1 MTIKL
6 LKQSDLTNITTFDKN
21 VLKILKPYFDIDLK
35 SEQFD
40 LFFKNL
46 LTLATHNL
54 GIAHCV
60 QHNHS
65 PRLSMLIAFEN
76 KTAPRFFQTEY
87 EKLIGCNSNLKKND
101 SLKLVNN
108 VVSGTKHWITNLH
121 QSDYGIFSVPIESD
135 MEALILFDFTNNSNT
150 HTIDS
155 TQSIQIGM
163 EVAHA
168 GSLIV
173 KDYIIPDGYLLG
185 KRKYF
190 SPGPY
195 SVVSSWNDYC
205 FITNYLG
212 CITGLYNEFKEYTV
226 KNNINIDYELKKME
240 LQISNIRMLWE
251 DNLISIKQSLHI
263 NNITDKF
270 WHRRNTQYTQTKN
283 TLLLLINLILEI
295 VDSSWFNATG
305 SQNQKFRDALVFS
318 THMKSLFKNLEEK
331 ILHNF
336 I

>member
-6 LKQSDLTNITTFDKN
+6 LKQSDLTNIATFDKN
-21 VLKILKPYFDIDLK
+21 ILKILKPYFDIDLK
-35 SEQFD
+35 SEQVD

-60 QHNHS
+60 QHNHMS
-65 PRLSMLIAFEN
+65 RLLMLIAFEN
-76 KTAPRFFQTEY
+76 KTAPSFFQPEY
-87 EKLIGCNSNLKKND
+87 EKQIGCYSSLKKND

-121 QSDYGIFSVPIESD
+121 QADYGIFFVPIEND
-135 MEALILFDFTNNSNT
+135 IEALVLFDFTNNSNT

-155 TQSIQIGM
+155 TQTIQIGM
-163 EVAHA
+163 EVARA

-173 KDYIIPDGYLLG
+173 KDYIIPNGYLLG

-195 SVVSSWNDYC
+195 TVGSAWNDYC

-212 CITGLYNEFKEYTV
+212 CIIGLYNEFKEYTI
-226 KNNINIDYELKKME
+226 KNNINIDYELKKIG
-240 LQISNIRMLWE
+240 LQISSIKMLWE
-251 DNLISIKQSLHI
+251 DNLISIKQSLDI
-263 NNITDKF
+263 NNMTDKF
-270 WHRRNTQYTQTKN
+270 WQRRNTQYTQSKS
-283 TLLLLINLILEI
+283 TLLILINLILQS
-295 VDSSWFNATG
+295 VDSRWLDASGT
-305 SQNQKFRDALVFS
+305 QNQKFRDALVFS
-318 THMKSLFKNLEEK
+318 THMKPLYKNLEEK
-331 ILHNF
+331 TFHHFN
-336 I
+336 